1 MWTLITNFLYTGK
14 ADDKPWNSSKNSDHA
29 FLIAKAADLAW
40 CLDLAKKTKLQ
51 AVLCCDFGWSLD
63 KLLPNNVANIDILKR
78 PTMRRQYTMMPDI
91 ESYT

>member
-1 MWTLITNFLYTGK
+1 MKFFQEFRQRFSDRK
-14 ADDKPWNSSKNSDHA
+14 SSRLGLMFRS
-29 FLIAKAADLAW
+29 
-40 CLDLAKKTKLQ
+40 KKTKLQ

>member
-1 MWTLITNFLYTGK
+1 MTSHEILFQEFRPRFSDRKSSRLCLMFRSKK
-14 ADDKPWNSSKNSDHA
+14 A
-29 FLIAKAADLAW
+29 
-40 CLDLAKKTKLQ
+40 KLQ
-51 AVLCCDFGWSLD
+51 AVLYCDFGWSLD

>member
-1 MWTLITNFLYTGK
+1 MFR
-14 ADDKPWNSSKNSDHA
+14 S
-29 FLIAKAADLAW
+29 
-40 CLDLAKKTKLQ
+40 KKTKLQ